1 MKTVKSLDKEV
12 SKRYILSMKKVLL
25 RIFSILLFVVAIN
38 AAAFIDYFQAHS
50 EGDDIILEWKTGEE
64 VNLDKFVIERKTP
77 QSSYIVIEDNIEPKG
92 SNSYYKFRDGSAY
105 KTEDL
110 VFTYQLNIF
119 DKDGKVSKSNE
130 ITVSHNVSD
139 VKRTWGS
146 IKAMFR

>member
-1 MKTVKSLDKEV
+1 MKTVKTLDKEPV
-12 SKRYILSMKKVLL
+12 KRYILGMKKALL
-25 RIFSILLFVVAIN
+25 RIFSILLFVVALN
-38 AAAFIDYFQAHS
+38 AAAFIDYFQGHS
-50 EGDDIILEWKTGEE
+50 EGDDIILEWKTAEE

-77 QSSYIVIEDNIEPKG
+77 QSSYIEIANVEPKG
-92 SNSYYKFRDGSAY
+92 SNSTYKFRDESAY

-110 VFTYQLNIF
+110 VFTYQLKIVDN
-119 DKDGKVSKSNE
+119 DGKISKSSE